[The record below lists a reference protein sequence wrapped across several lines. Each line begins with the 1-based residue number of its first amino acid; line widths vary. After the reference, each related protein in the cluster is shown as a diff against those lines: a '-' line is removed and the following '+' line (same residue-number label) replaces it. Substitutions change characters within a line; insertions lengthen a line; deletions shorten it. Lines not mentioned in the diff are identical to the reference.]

1 MNYKFDK
8 KEEELLKKA
17 IVKTIAFFDLFN
29 FPLADFEVWKWLWAD
44 FTSGPISFKGVEP
57 PGHNASLQEVKS
69 ILENGELSNILE
81 TKNGFYFL
89 RGRSE
94 TVKTRMVRYNYA
106 GRKFARA
113 VRVAKL
119 LRFIPWIKM
128 IAVGNIIGANNM
140 QDEGDIDLFIVVAKK
155 RIWITRF
162 FAAAFM
168 AVLNL
173 RPQAGDMRDKIC
185 LSFFVSE
192 EAMDL
197 ERLMLDNSP
206 LPPFDKGGK
215 EESDIYFI
223 YWLAGLVPI
232 YKAGNVYG
240 KFVEANS
247 WIKNYLSGWRP
258 VEPARWRCV
267 SGMPKIYRL
276 AAGICGFLEPIF
288 KKVQLKALPRA
299 IKEMANKDTRVVVD
313 DKILKFHTNDRREEY
328 RKKWEEKTKF
338 LNYNF

>member
-1 MNYKFDK
+1 MNWGN
-8 KEEELLKKA
+8 EENKIKLEKA
-17 IVKTIAFFDLFN
+17 ILRTVAFFDLFN
-29 FPLADFEVWKWLWAD
+29 FPLADFEVWKWLWTD
-44 FTSGPISFKGVEP
+44 FASGPISFKGVEP
-57 PGHNASLQEVKS
+57 PSHNISLPEVKS
-69 ILENGELSNILE
+69 ILENGGLNSAVE

-94 TVKTRMVRYNYA
+94 TVETRMVRYNYA

-140 QDEGDIDLFIVVAKK
+140 QDDGDIDLFIVAAGK

-162 FAAAFM
+162 FAVAFM

-173 RPQAGDMRDKIC
+173 RPQAGDTRDKIC

-197 ERLMLDNSP
+197 ERLMLNNSP
-206 LPPFDKGGK
+206 LPHFDKRGK
-215 EESDIYFI
+215 EESDIYFV

-232 YKAGNVYG
+232 YKIGDVYG
-240 KFVEANS
+240 KFMEANS
-247 WIKNYLSGWRP
+247 WLKNYLPNWRR
-258 VEPARWRCV
+258 VEPARWRRA
-267 SGMPKIYRL
+267 SSMPEIYRL
-276 AAGICGFLEPIF
+276 TAGICGFLEPIF
-288 KKVQLKALPRA
+288 KKAQLKVLPRA
-299 IKEMANKDTRVVVD
+299 IKEMANKDMRVVVD

-328 RKKWEEKTKF
+328 REKWEKQIKKLEVRS
-338 LNYNF
+338 